1 MDALAELVT
10 GATPRWRQAAA
21 RPPHLPA
28 ARCLSHHADPPWY
41 GAFSFRHARSRVPKL
56 SPTRLLLQAMEP
68 KSLRKALD
76 QLDVTAVDKRKT
88 GEMQVALAK
97 EQRADPALLTGI
109 MYKAELVKACVEM
122 ANLMGSKKQKHGGS
136 RSLPLSAT
144 LHSTSQYGQSAP
156 LSSQAMRGD
165 SRSCRRMIV
174 ISAFYTNKMLRQL
187 ANGQTVQIL
196 VNGLGEQRLRTQV
209 ADLAKLQRDLRKGGR
224 QAEVRLAFSPGTF
237 HPKVYLF
244 EAEDNSWVAWIGSA
258 NATSAALGKSA
269 TNEEV
274 MLRLDP
280 APDFVVDYAEQAW
293 ASAQQIEHCEPPV
306 DSLSA
311 LFQTGVLYY
320 RPYIYLPLTVNPFR
334 QLLYY
339 LERDEHK
346 KLHAFNHPTAD
357 DPEGIGA
364 FNIKR
369 VYGRQEVAEGQIK
382 KPQIR
387 RFAIETCYG
396 LWVSS
401 LDIESVESKLYE
413 VEKEKDAYYKGLR
426 DWLKGTGRTTVLD
439 AFAAYLAAVHG
450 TMEENDVD
458 WQSALKR
465 GNIASPFGD
474 LTPIEDLIEVVV
486 ASLSD
491 KTRRQRLCRPY
502 IGAAMPNFNE
512 DAEAA
517 NEFERTF
524 FESLEEQSFREKGKS
539 RAARNFFDA
548 GIPERAT
555 AKRIQLSLEERL
567 NEQKWYKE
575 LFLGNEFPTT
585 GVKSQQPR

>member
-1 MDALAELVT
+1 
-10 GATPRWRQAAA
+10 
-21 RPPHLPA
+21 
-28 ARCLSHHADPPWY
+28 
-41 GAFSFRHARSRVPKL
+41 
-56 SPTRLLLQAMEP
+56 MEP

-76 QLDVTAVDKRKT
+76 QLDVTTVDKRKT
-88 GEMQVALAK
+88 SEMQAALAK
-97 EQRADPALLTGI
+97 EQRADPTLLTGI
-109 MYKAELVKACVEM
+109 MRKAELVEACVEM
-122 ANLMGSKKQKHGGS
+122 AALVGSKKQKHGS
-136 RSLPLSAT
+136 SHLLPLSAT
-144 LHSTSQYGQSAP
+144 LHSTSQFGQSAP

-165 SRSCRRMIV
+165 SRSCQRMIV
-174 ISAFYTNKMLRQL
+174 ISAFYTNKMLREL
-187 ANGQTVQIL
+187 ASGQTVQIL

-209 ADLAKLQRDLRKGGR
+209 ADLAKLQKKLREDGR

-320 RPYIYLPLTVNPFR
+320 KPYDYLPLTVNPFR
-334 QLLYY
+334 QLLDH
-339 LERDEHK
+339 LKRDERQR
-346 KLHAFNHPTAD
+346 LVVFNHPVAD
-357 DPEGIGA
+357 DPDGIGA
-364 FNIKR
+364 FNIRR
-369 VYGRQEVAEGQIK
+369 VYALEGIAEGQIK
-382 KPQIR
+382 RPKIR

-401 LDIESVESKLYE
+401 LDIESVEYKLYE
-413 VEKEKDAYYKGLR
+413 VEKEKDAFYKGLR

-439 AFAAYLAAVHG
+439 AFAEYLVAVHE
-450 TMEENDVD
+450 TMERNDVD
-458 WQSALKR
+458 WQSALQR

-474 LTPIEDLIEVVV
+474 LTPIEDRIEMVV

-491 KTRRQRLCRPY
+491 KARRQRLCRPY
-502 IGAAMPNFNE
+502 VGAAVPNFNE

-524 FESLEEQSFREKGKS
+524 FESLEEQSFREKRKT
-539 RAARNFFDA
+539 RAARNFFNA
-548 GIPERAT
+548 GIAEQST
-555 AKRIQLSLEERL
+555 AGEIRINLEEQL
-567 NEQKWYKE
+567 MDEGWYRDR
-575 LFLGNEFPTT
+575 FL
-585 GVKSQQPR
+585 SQ

>member
-1 MDALAELVT
+1 MRRN
-10 GATPRWRQAAA
+10 G
-21 RPPHLPA
+21 
-28 ARCLSHHADPPWY
+28 
-41 GAFSFRHARSRVPKL
+41 KL
-56 SPTRLLLQAMEP
+56 GGVE
-68 KSLRKALD
+68 
-76 QLDVTAVDKRKT
+76 
-88 GEMQVALAK
+88 EAK
-97 EQRADPALLTGI
+97 Q
-109 MYKAELVKACVEM
+109 
-122 ANLMGSKKQKHGGS
+122 GGS
-136 RSLPLSAT
+136 RLLPSSAT
-144 LHSTSQYGQSAP
+144 LHSTSRFGQSAS

-165 SRSCRRMIV
+165 SRSCQRTIV
-174 ISAFYTNKMLRQL
+174 ISAFYTNKMLREL
-187 ANGQTVQIL
+187 ATSQTVQIL

-209 ADLAKLQRDLRKGGR
+209 ADLEKLQQELRKGGR

-280 APDFVVDYAEQAW
+280 APEIVVDYAKQVW

-320 RPYIYLPLTVNPFR
+320 KPYDYLPLTVNPFR
-334 QLLYY
+334 QLLDH
-339 LERDEHK
+339 LERDERQR
-346 KLHAFNHPTAD
+346 LVVFNHPVAD
-357 DPEGIGA
+357 DPDGIGA
-364 FNIKR
+364 FNIRR
-369 VYGRQEVAEGQIK
+369 VYALEGIAEGQIK
-382 KPQIR
+382 RPKIR
-387 RFAIETCYG
+387 PFAIETCYG

-401 LDIESVESKLYE
+401 LDIQSVESKLYK
-413 VEKEKDAYYKGLR
+413 VEKEKDAYYNGLR

-439 AFAAYLAAVHG
+439 AFAEYLAAVHG
-450 TMEENDVD
+450 TMEENNVD
-458 WQSALKR
+458 WQSALRR
-465 GNIASPFGD
+465 GNIANPFGD

-502 IGAAMPNFNE
+502 VGAAMPSFNE
-512 DAEAA
+512 DVEAA

-524 FESLEEQSFREKGKS
+524 FESLEEQSFRENRKS

-555 AKRIQLSLEERL
+555 AERIQLALKERL

-575 LFLGNEFPTT
+575 LFWAMNPRSPLSNLNSLGSS
-585 GVKSQQPR
+585 GARRSIRPRLRVAPAPPRTRARRGTLQIVHPNARRPACRAKPRLDPVSRA